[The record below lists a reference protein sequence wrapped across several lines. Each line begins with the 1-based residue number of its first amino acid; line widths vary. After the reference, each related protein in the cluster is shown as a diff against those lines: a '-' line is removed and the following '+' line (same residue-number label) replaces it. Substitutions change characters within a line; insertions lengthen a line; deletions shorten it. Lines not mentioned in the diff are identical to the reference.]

1 MKKLKAEALLF
12 LRCTANSYSQVFFSD
27 NLVFA
32 VLLIMVTFFDA
43 FAGFCGLLSVL
54 ITNLLARALHFHPET
69 IRRGLLGFN
78 SLLVGLGLGIYFG
91 PGWLFFL
98 ILVLASVFTL
108 FISMSLQGVIGKYG
122 LPALSM
128 PFILSLWLVFLAT
141 KDFTAL
147 GISDRGIYALND
159 LYLIGGNRL
168 VALYEWWNSL
178 AIPESLRTY
187 FISLGAIFFQ
197 YSVLSGIMI
206 ALGLLYFSRIAFSL
220 SLIGFYTAYLF
231 YHIIGADLNS
241 FNYSYIGFN
250 YILTSIAIGGFFLIP
265 SRSSYLWTL
274 FLIPLVAIITIS
286 LNKIFLVF
294 GLSIYALPFNL
305 IVLLFLYVLK
315 FRTRV
320 SEGIREVWVQYNQ
333 PEKNLYTFKN
343 ESDRFRYLQ
352 YFPVKL
358 PFWGEWIV
366 SQGHDGEYTHKD
378 EWKHAWDFVIQGN
391 DEKTFKNEGE
401 NLEDYHCFNK
411 SVTAPGEGV
420 VEEVVDDVH
429 DNPVGEVNLQQ
440 NWGNTIVIKH
450 QDGLYSKL
458 SHLKKGTVSVK
469 PGDRV
474 KEGQVI
480 ARVGNSGRSPYPH
493 LHFQLQ
499 ATPYIGS
506 ATLDYP
512 ISYFIRNTGN
522 NYCFCMHQKPAR
534 NWKVSNI
541 QLNPL
546 LQKSFRLIPGQH
558 IRCEYTYNLSPHT
571 EEWEINTDAYNKSY
585 IHCRETGARAY
596 FHNDGSLFYFTH
608 YQGKRSGLLYYF
620 YLSFYKIPLGFYKN
634 LKIHDSYPVHFLFS
648 RARLFLQDFL
658 APFFMF
664 LGTRYTLEYI
674 EQDDDM
680 SPVSISL
687 KVLITTR
694 FLRHPLKQ
702 IPVNITLET
711 GGIYR
716 MEINAKKDK
725 IHATCTVI

>member
-12 LRCTANSYSQVFFSD
+12 LRCTANSYSQIFFSD

-32 VLLIMVTFFDA
+32 VLLITITFFDA
-43 FAGFCGLLSVL
+43 FAGLCGLLSVL

-69 IRRGLLGFN
+69 IRKGLLGFN

-98 ILVLASVFTL
+98 ILLLASVFTL

-147 GISDRGIYALND
+147 GISDRGIYTLND

-168 VALYEWWNSL
+168 VALYDWWNSL

-197 YSVLSGIMI
+197 YSVLSGIVI

-220 SLIGFYTAYLF
+220 SLLGFYAAYLF
-231 YHIIGADLNS
+231 YNIIGADLNS

-250 YILTSIAIGGFFLIP
+250 FILTSIAIGGFFLIP
-265 SRSSYLWTL
+265 SRASYLWTL

-305 IVLLFLYVLK
+305 VVLLFLYVLK
-315 FRTRV
+315 FRTHV
-320 SEGIREVWVQYNQ
+320 SKGLREVWVQYNQ

-358 PFWGEWIV
+358 PFWGEWTV

-378 EWKHAWDFVIQGN
+378 EWKHAWDFVILGN
-391 DEKTFKNEGE
+391 NGKTYKNEGE

-420 VEEVVDDVH
+420 VEEVVDDVN
-429 DNPVGEVNLQQ
+429 DNPVGEVNLKQ
-440 NWGNTIVIKH
+440 NWGNTIVIRHK
-450 QDGLYSKL
+450 DGLYSKL
-458 SHLKKGTVSVK
+458 SHLKKESVTVK

-499 ATPYIGS
+499 TTPYIGS

-512 ISYFIRNTGN
+512 ISYFIRNTGDG
-522 NYCFCMHQKPAR
+522 YCFCMHQKPAR
-534 NWKVSNI
+534 NWQVSNI

-558 IRCEYTYNLSPHT
+558 IRCEYTHNHSPHT

-596 FHNDGSLFYFTH
+596 FYNDGSLFYFTH
-608 YQGKRSGLLYYF
+608 YQGKRSSLLYYI
-620 YLSFYKIPLGFYKN
+620 YLSFYKIPLGFYRN
-634 LKIHDSYPVHFLFS
+634 LKIDDSYPVHFLFS
-648 RARLFLQDFL
+648 RTQLFLQDFL

-680 SPVSISL
+680 SPGSISL
-687 KVLITTR
+687 KALITTH
-694 FLRHPLKQ
+694 FLHRILKQ
-702 IPVNITLET
+702 IPVEIKLET
-711 GGIYR
+711 GGVYR
-716 MEINAKKDK
+716 IKIEGKKEKIN
-725 IHATCTVI
+725 ATCTVI